1 MLIIR
6 FSSHKCL
13 CSWHDPSLTIYV
25 IENNSYE
32 RTLASFCYSVSGNL
46 PQNALHLIT
55 LDLFRLHQ
63 VGEKLLSGV
72 DGLGRGRST
81 SSRLQAWLSSLLV
94 FSSWILRM
102 RLLMLLL
109 VSLPMMQPTL
119 RRCSMKSLAH
129 WLGSS
134 LE

>member
-1 MLIIR
+1 MLIFR
-6 FSSHKCL
+6 FASRKCS
-13 CSWHDPSLTIYV
+13 CSLHGPSLTINV
-25 IENNSYE
+25 IENYSYE
-32 RTLASFCYSVSGNL
+32 RRLTSFCDSVGGDL
-46 PQNALHLIT
+46 TQNALHL
-55 LDLFRLHQ
+55 LAFDLLRLHQ
-63 VGEKLLSGV
+63 VGEKLLSGI
-72 DGLGRGRST
+72 DGLARGKST